1 VLIMEFIEILPVVYL
16 SIGLVATYF
25 LGKLVLSHTEKIKKV
40 KRGIEVQKEKK
51 NLENG
56 IDELLENAPQM
67 YAKVMAELQYLKEN
81 GADEKQ
87 MASLQRK
94 ADLLKMA
101 VDNQEIINLAGKPI
115 IKYLGGFLKGIGK

>member
-1 VLIMEFIEILPVVYL
+1 MEFIDVLPIIYL
-16 SIGLVATYF
+16 VIGLVSTYF
-25 LGKLVLSHTEKIKKV
+25 IGRLVLSHMTQIKKV

-67 YAKVMAELQYLKEN
+67 YSKVLSELQYLKEN

>member
-1 VLIMEFIEILPVVYL
+1 MEFIDVLPIIYL
-16 SIGLVATYF
+16 TIGLVSTYF
-25 LGKLVLSHTEKIKKV
+25 IGRLVLSHMTQIKKV

-67 YAKVMAELQYLKEN
+67 YSKVLAELQYLKEN

-115 IKYLGGFLKGIGK
+115 IKYLGGFLKGLGK

>member
-1 VLIMEFIEILPVVYL
+1 MEFIDILPVVYL
-16 SIGLVATYF
+16 TIGLVSTYF
-25 LGKLVLSHTEKIKKV
+25 IGRLVLSHMTQIKKV

-56 IDELLENAPQM
+56 IDELLENAPVM
-67 YAKVMAELQYLKEN
+67 YSKVLAELQYLKEN

>member
-1 VLIMEFIEILPVVYL
+1 MEFIDILPVVYL
-16 SIGLVATYF
+16 TIGLVSTYF
-25 LGKLVLSHTEKIKKV
+25 IGRLVLSHMTQIKKV

-67 YAKVMAELQYLKEN
+67 YSKVLAELQYLKEN

>member
-1 VLIMEFIEILPVVYL
+1 MEFIDILPVIYL
-16 SIGLVATYF
+16 TIGLVSTYF
-25 LGKLVLSHTEKIKKV
+25 IGRLVLSHMTQIKKV
-40 KRGIEVQKEKK
+40 KRGMEVQKEKK
-51 NLENG
+51 NLENC

-94 ADLLKMA
+94 ADMLKA
-101 VDNQEIINLAGKPI
+101 VVENQEIINVAGKPI
-115 IKYLGGFLKGIGK
+115 IKYLGKIIGGLGR

>member
-1 VLIMEFIEILPVVYL
+1 MEFIDILPVVYL

-67 YAKVMAELQYLKEN
+67 YSKVLLELQYLKEN

>member
-1 VLIMEFIEILPVVYL
+1 MEFIDILPVVYL

-25 LGKLVLSHTEKIKKV
+25 IGKLVLSHTEKIKKV

-51 NLENG
+51 KLENG

>member
-1 VLIMEFIEILPVVYL
+1 MEFIDILPVVYL
-16 SIGLVATYF
+16 TIGLVSTYF
-25 LGKLVLSHTEKIKKV
+25 IGRLVLSHMTQIKKY

>member
-1 VLIMEFIEILPVVYL
+1 MEFIDILPVIYL
-16 SIGLVATYF
+16 VIGLVSTYF
-25 LGKLVLSHTEKIKKV
+25 IGRLVLSHMTQIKKV

-67 YAKVMAELQYLKEN
+67 YAKVLAELQYLKEN
-81 GADEKQ
+81 NADEKQ

-115 IKYLGGFLKGIGK
+115 IKYLGGFLKGFGK

>member
-1 VLIMEFIEILPVVYL
+1 MEFIDILPVVYL
-16 SIGLVATYF
+16 TIGLVSTYF
-25 LGKLVLSHTEKIKKV
+25 IGRLVLSHMTQIKKV

-51 NLENG
+51 NLENS

>member
-1 VLIMEFIEILPVVYL
+1 MEFIDILPVVYL
-16 SIGLVATYF
+16 TIGLVSTYF
-25 LGKLVLSHTEKIKKV
+25 IGRLVLSLMTQIKKF
-40 KRGIEVQKEKK
+40 KRGMEVQKEKK

>member
-1 VLIMEFIEILPVVYL
+1 MEFIDILPIVYL
-16 SIGLVATYF
+16 SIGLISTYF
-25 LGKLVLSHTEKIKKV
+25 IGRLVLSHMTQLKKV

-56 IDELLENAPQM
+56 IDELLDNAPQM

>member
-1 VLIMEFIEILPVVYL
+1 MEFIDILPVVYL
-16 SIGLVATYF
+16 TIGLVSTYF
-25 LGKLVLSHTEKIKKV
+25 IGRLVLSHMTQIKKV

-67 YAKVMAELQYLKEN
+67 YSKVLAELQYLKEN

-87 MASLQRK
+87 IASLQRK

>member
-1 VLIMEFIEILPVVYL
+1 MEFIDILPVIYL
-16 SIGLVATYF
+16 TIGLVSTYF
-25 LGKLVLSHTEKIKKV
+25 IGRLVLSHMTQLKKV

-67 YAKVMAELQYLKEN
+67 YAKVVAELQYLKEN

>member
-1 VLIMEFIEILPVVYL
+1 MEFIDILPIVYL
-16 SIGLVATYF
+16 TIGLVSTYF
-25 LGKLVLSHTEKIKKV
+25 IGRLVLSHMTQIKKV
-40 KRGIEVQKEKK
+40 KRGMEVQKEKK

-67 YAKVMAELQYLKEN
+67 YAKVVAELQYLKEN

>member
-1 VLIMEFIEILPVVYL
+1 MVPYEKSDVIEIDLFTSDNEIQDVET
-16 SIGLVATYF
+16 SEIQE
-25 LGKLVLSHTEKIKKV
+25 KLNEI
-40 KRGIEVQKEKK
+40 EKK

-94 ADLLKMA
+94 ADLLKVFNLTTKWIA
-101 VDNQEIINLAGKPI
+101 IHKKGCLVNQLSEG
-115 IKYLGGFLKGIGK
+115 

>member
-1 VLIMEFIEILPVVYL
+1 MEFIDILPIVYL
-16 SIGLVATYF
+16 SIGLVSTYF
-25 LGKLVLSHTEKIKKV
+25 IGRLVLSHMTQLKKV

>member
-1 VLIMEFIEILPVVYL
+1 MEFIDILPVVYL

-25 LGKLVLSHTEKIKKV
+25 LGKLVLSHTEKIRKV

-51 NLENG
+51 SIENG

-67 YAKVMAELQYLKEN
+67 YSKVLAELQYLKEN

>member
-1 VLIMEFIEILPVVYL
+1 MEFIDILPVVYL

-67 YAKVMAELQYLKEN
+67 YSKVLAELQYLKEN

>member
-1 VLIMEFIEILPVVYL
+1 MEFIDILPVVYL
-16 SIGLVATYF
+16 TIGLVSTYF
-25 LGKLVLSHTEKIKKV
+25 IGRLVLSHMTQIKKV

-67 YAKVMAELQYLKEN
+67 YSKVLAELQYLKEN

-87 MASLQRK
+87 VASLQRK

>member
-1 VLIMEFIEILPVVYL
+1 MEFIDILPVVYL
-16 SIGLVATYF
+16 TIGLVSTYF
-25 LGKLVLSHTEKIKKV
+25 IGRLVLSHMTQIKKV
-40 KRGIEVQKEKK
+40 KRGMEVQKEKK

-67 YAKVMAELQYLKEN
+67 YAKVVAELQYLKEN

-87 MASLQRK
+87 KASLQRK

>member
-1 VLIMEFIEILPVVYL
+1 MEFIDILPVVYL

-51 NLENG
+51 SIENG
-56 IDELLENAPQM
+56 IDELLDNAPQM

>member
-1 VLIMEFIEILPVVYL
+1 MEFIDILPVVYL
-16 SIGLVATYF
+16 SIGLVAVYF
-25 LGKLVLSHTEKIKKV
+25 FGKLVLSHAEKIRKV

-51 NLENG
+51 SIENG
-56 IDELLENAPQM
+56 FDELLDNAPQM

-87 MASLQRK
+87 MASLQKK
-94 ADLLKMA
+94 ADLLKIA

-115 IKYLGGFLKGIGK
+115 VKYLGGFLKGIGK

>member
-1 VLIMEFIEILPVVYL
+1 MEFIDILPIIYL
-16 SIGLVATYF
+16 TIGLVSTYF
-25 LGKLVLSHTEKIKKV
+25 IGRLVLSHMTQIKKV
-40 KRGIEVQKEKK
+40 KRGMEVQKEKK

-67 YAKVMAELQYLKEN
+67 YSKVLAELQYLKEN

>member
-1 VLIMEFIEILPVVYL
+1 MEFIDILPVVYL
-16 SIGLVATYF
+16 SIGLVSTYF
-25 LGKLVLSHTEKIKKV
+25 IGRLVLSHMTQLKKV

>member
-1 VLIMEFIEILPVVYL
+1 MEFIDILPVVYL
-16 SIGLVATYF
+16 TIGLVSTYF
-25 LGKLVLSHTEKIKKV
+25 IGRLVLSHMTQIKKV
-40 KRGIEVQKEKK
+40 KRGMEVQKEKK

>member
-1 VLIMEFIEILPVVYL
+1 MEFIDILPVVYL

-25 LGKLVLSHTEKIKKV
+25 LGKLVLSHTEKIRKV

-51 NLENG
+51 SIENG
-56 IDELLENAPQM
+56 IDELLDNAPQM

>member
-1 VLIMEFIEILPVVYL
+1 MEFIDILPVVYL

-25 LGKLVLSHTEKIKKV
+25 IGKLVLSHTEKIRKV

-51 NLENG
+51 SIENG
-56 IDELLENAPQM
+56 IDELLENSPQM

>member
-1 VLIMEFIEILPVVYL
+1 MEFIDILPVVYL
-16 SIGLVATYF
+16 TIGLVSTYF
-25 LGKLVLSHTEKIKKV
+25 IGRLVLSHMTQIKKV
-40 KRGIEVQKEKK
+40 KRGMEVQKEKK

-67 YAKVMAELQYLKEN
+67 YSKVLAELQYLKEN